1 MFLYHNEVAVMDI
14 LWRMRLRHLGTLE
27 HYLQEVGAMNFV
39 QQLSKETKLKVTA
52 ASSMLPFI
60 AKSFLS

>member
-1 MFLYHNEVAVMDI
+1 MDI

-39 QQLSKETKLKVTA
+39 QQLSKETKLKVIA